1 MRAGKKSEQAV
12 LAAAVAWVEFLKTV
26 KIKPDEMTDTPAR
39 ELVHA
44 VEKYEET
51 QKAIANLAGGKEPG
65 AAEMEWTCPH
75 CEAVR
80 PAFGWHYNLGDAGP
94 FALQWVTCFCG
105 ECKNILTVN
114 VVQFLPKPELAEQLK
129 AQFAGK
135 IGLA

>member
-12 LAAAVAWVEFLKTV
+12 LAAAVNWFNSGGN
-26 KIKPDEMTDTPAR
+26 R
-39 ELVHA
+39 ENGDPELAAA
-44 VEKYEET
+44 VRKYEET
-51 QKAIANLAGGKEPG
+51 QAAIANLAGGKEPG
-65 AAEMEWTCPH
+65 AGLNEWTCPH
-75 CEAVR
+75 CEAPR
-80 PAFGWHYNLGDAGP
+80 PSFGWHYNLGDAGP

>member
-12 LAAAVAWVEFLKTV
+12 LAAAVKWFHSGGN
-26 KIKPDEMTDTPAR
+26 R
-39 ELVHA
+39 ENGDPELAAA
-44 VEKYEET
+44 VRKYEET
-51 QKAIANLAGGKEPG
+51 QKAIANLAGKEPG
-65 AAEMEWTCPH
+65 GGAAVMEWTCPH
-75 CEAVR
+75 CEAPR

-114 VVQFLPKPELAEQLK
+114 VVQFLPKAELAEQLK

-135 IGLA
+135 VGLA